1 MEEEGDE
8 QRDRSGTFDTLGI
21 TGDFKGARP
30 SKTGGRAI
38 AGNNEEKGPKNE
50 EAPPLE
56 KLEKVAEER
65 SGDQPP
71 LRNTNEK
78 GEVENMYLSS

>member
-1 MEEEGDE
+1 MA
-8 QRDRSGTFDTLGI
+8 RGI

-30 SKTGGRAI
+30 SKTGGGAI

-50 EAPPLE
+50 EAPTLE
-56 KLEKVAEER
+56 KLEKVVEER

-71 LRNTNEK
+71 PRLTNQK
-78 GEVENMYLSS
+78 GEGENMYLSS